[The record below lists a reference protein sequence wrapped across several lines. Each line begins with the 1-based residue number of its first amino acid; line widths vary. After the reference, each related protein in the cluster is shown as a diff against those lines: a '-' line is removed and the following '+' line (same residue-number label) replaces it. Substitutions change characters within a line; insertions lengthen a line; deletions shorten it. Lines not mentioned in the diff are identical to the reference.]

1 MRLDTVVFVLCLI
14 GAFSISGLAFYAK
27 AYYDGVLL
35 LLIGLEGIALV
46 VIGFTKRN
54 ITGFLALIGI
64 YLLIEVAIFFSEPA
78 RNFLMKGHALN
89 IRDIFTIASSIL
101 CVLLIVMTVYL
112 HRVTVSPSVIR
123 NEVIVRRDTLAGRAT
138 APDSARQPLI
148 EDQNEDL
155 L

>member
-1 MRLDTVVFVLCLI
+1 VVFVLCLV

-54 ITGFLALIGI
+54 ITGFLALIAI
-64 YLLIEVAIFFSEPA
+64 YLLIEIVIFFLRESY
-78 RNFLMKGHALN
+78 RNFLEKGQALY
-89 IRDIFTIASSIL
+89 IRDILTIASSIL
-101 CVLLIVMTVYL
+101 CVFLIVMTVYL

-123 NEVIVRRDTLAGRAT
+123 NGVIVRRDTLAGRAT
-138 APDSARQPLI
+138 APDTARQPLI
-148 EDQNEDL
+148 KDQNEDFL
-155 L
+155 